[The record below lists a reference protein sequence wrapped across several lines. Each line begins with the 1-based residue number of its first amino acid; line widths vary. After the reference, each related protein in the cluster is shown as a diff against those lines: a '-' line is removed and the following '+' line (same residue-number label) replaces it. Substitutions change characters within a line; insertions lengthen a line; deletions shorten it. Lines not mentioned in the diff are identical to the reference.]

1 MSKARNINHVDI
13 VSALKMQAEAILHKV
28 GLSTA
33 EAIRLFYSQVCLQ
46 NGLPFE
52 VKIPNKETRD
62 AMAELESGKGE
73 RFKTMKDVWDFVKV
87 MLELELATQFK
98 RDLKKITKQGKS
110 RKLLDSIVEQ
120 LQKEEPLDLK
130 HKDHSYWKLGWLS

>member
-1 MSKARNINHVDI
+1 MSKAVTVNARIEP
-13 VSALKMQAEAILHKV
+13 ALKMQAEAILHKA

-62 AMAELESGKGE
+62 AMVELNLGKGE
-73 RFKTMKDVWDFVKV
+73 RFKTMKDVWD
-87 MLELELATQFK
+87 
-98 RDLKKITKQGKS
+98 
-110 RKLLDSIVEQ
+110 SI
-120 LQKEEPLDLK
+120 DNA
-130 HKDHSYWKLGWLS
+130 